1 MSLVALASLRH
12 SSARLTPPLGRP
24 IGSRSMAGKDRSQR
38 RRISPARNPRLVD
51 TVHERPSL
59 RPLAPLLGVLA
70 AMWLGAA
77 GVIAQQL
84 V

>member
-1 MSLVALASLRH
+1 MSLVALATLRH
-12 SSARLTPPLGRP
+12 ASARLDPHSVGR
-24 IGSRSMAGKDRSQR
+24 IGSRSMAGKDRPQR
-38 RRISPARNPRLVD
+38 RRISPARDPRLVD

>member
-1 MSLVALASLRH
+1 LTRLVRSALRQPLDGGEGSFASVSNL
-12 SSARLTPPLGRP
+12 SGA
-24 IGSRSMAGKDRSQR
+24 Q
-38 RRISPARNPRLVD
+38 PRLVD

>member
-1 MSLVALASLRH
+1 
-12 SSARLTPPLGRP
+12 
-24 IGSRSMAGKDRSQR
+24 MAGKDRSQR
-38 RRISPARNPRLVD
+38 RRISPARNPRLID